1 MTIVPRTLLWRNF
14 LLFALLIVCSQLI
27 AIYIARLN
35 EREPRAKQVAQQVA
49 SVVNLSRTA
58 LIAVPRERRRF
69 LLTELHR
76 QEGIRIYSADA
87 VEPVGRPAQHPF
99 GKIITREIIQQLGPE
114 TQVEFGRGG
123 VPGLWVSFAIEDDT
137 YWVALPRIQVE
148 RTLPK
153 QLIIWVG
160 ISILLALLGAWLIAW
175 RINRPLQAL
184 AASAQSIGKGAQ
196 PALLGEDG
204 PEEVRSVIRSF
215 NRMNQDLAQLN
226 QERTVMLAGISHDL
240 RTPLAR
246 LRLAVELLEDKTDE
260 NQRLGM
266 VQDIADLDAIIGQFL
281 AFVRDTD
288 NEISESVD
296 LNQLVGEIHERYARS
311 GKNIILALGKLPPLK
326 LRPLAIQRLIS
337 NLLDNAYRH
346 GGSEVMIETE
356 ALSDSVRLAVLD
368 RGPGIPPGQTA
379 TALQAFSRLNAARSG
394 QSGAGLGL
402 AIVNQIARMHNGKI
416 ELLPR
421 PDGGLEARVNFP
433 IAYNLTLPLGVLP
446 LGIFY

>member
-1 MTIVPRTLLWRNF
+1 MTLVPRTLLWRNF

-35 EREPRAKQVAQQVA
+35 EREPRAKQVAQQAA
-49 SVVNLSRTA
+49 SVVNLSHTA

-76 QEGIRIYSADA
+76 QEGIRIYPADA
-87 VEPVGRPAQHPF
+87 GEPVGRPAQHPF

-260 NQRLGM
+260 NQRIGM

-311 GKNIILALGKLPPLK
+311 GKNLILALGKLPPLK

-346 GGSEVMIETE
+346 GGSEVMIQTE
-356 ALSDSVRLAVLD
+356 ALGDSVRLTVLD

-379 TALQAFSRLNAARSG
+379 TALQAFSRLNTARSG

-402 AIVNQIARMHNGKI
+402 AIVNQITRMHNGKI

-421 PDGGLEARVNFP
+421 PGGGLEARVNFP
-433 IAYNLTLPLGVLP
+433 IA
-446 LGIFY
+446 